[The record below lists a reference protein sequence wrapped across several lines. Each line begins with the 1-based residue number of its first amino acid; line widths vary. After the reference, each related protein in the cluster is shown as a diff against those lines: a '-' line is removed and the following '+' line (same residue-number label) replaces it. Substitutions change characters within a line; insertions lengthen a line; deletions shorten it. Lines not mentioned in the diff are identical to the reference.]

1 MDRGGGPASP
11 RRSQPAGRPHASH
24 VLRLMT
30 PPRCSS
36 SCYESRTGRTQLQAR
51 VKTTSLI
58 LILNNHTLSVCFLYA
73 AINVSVV

>member
-1 MDRGGGPASP
+1 MDRGDGPAPP

-30 PPRCSS
+30 PPPGSS
-36 SCYESRTGRTQLQAR
+36 SRYETRTERTRRQAR
-51 VKTTSLI
+51 VKTTSLL
-58 LILNNHTLSVCFLYA
+58 LILNNHTLSVCFIYA